1 MNFNVPLAWEGDGL
15 GDGAFDE
22 TKLIPICVIAVFFFN
37 GTGFNSCCFLKDFLS
52 NLIKSD
58 VALETT

>member
-22 TKLIPICVIAVFFFN
+22 TKLIPICDEQFFLN
-37 GTGFNSCCFLKDFLS
+37 GPGFNSWFCLKIFFPISSRVML
-52 NLIKSD
+52 N
-58 VALETT
+58 